1 MQLTNLPWIVDIAD
15 LEDVVQMHSTILEKI
30 AKIHPVLCGGDRT
43 ISLHPSDTES
53 RTVETPLRQRS
64 CVVIRIIQGHAVDG
78 SVHRDLFPRVDLLS
92 NGPRH
97 P

>member
-1 MQLTNLPWIVDIAD
+1 MQSTNLPWIVEVAD
-15 LEDVVQMHSTILEKI
+15 LEADVQMYSPILEKI
-30 AKIHPVLCGGDRT
+30 VKIHPLLCGGDRT

-64 CVVIRIIQGHAVDG
+64 CVVIRIIQGHALDG
-78 SVHRDLFPRVDLLS
+78 SVHLFPRVDLLS